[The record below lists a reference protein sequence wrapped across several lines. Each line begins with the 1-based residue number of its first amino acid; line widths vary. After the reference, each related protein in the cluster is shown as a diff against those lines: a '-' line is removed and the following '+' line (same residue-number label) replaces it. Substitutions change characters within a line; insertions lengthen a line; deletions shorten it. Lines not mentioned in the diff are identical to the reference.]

1 MTIPKFVRPSAVGAG
16 AALMVVFLTAV
27 ACDDQP
33 KPAASQQ
40 TQQKITEQYARNL
53 TSAVPYPLAQ
63 MKDSIERRNLRE
75 RLLRYN
81 DPDKISY
88 IYLLSQTGQVIT
100 YYTIKGKVSNNSS
113 QMTNSQN
120 VNDCT
125 AWRNPCRTVTDSMG
139 DDGSYG
145 PNEAGVFFFTT
156 EDVMV
161 TWNGSYLLSDAPQE
175 IKTPP
180 VIIYDKS
187 SRPTSTGGHR

>member
-1 MTIPKFVRPSAVGAG
+1 MSTSRSVRLGTASGGAV
-16 AALMVVFLTAV
+16 LLTVLLTAGS
-27 ACDDQP
+27 CGEQS
-33 KPAASQQ
+33 KPPSSQQ
-40 TQQKITEQYARNL
+40 SQQQITERYASNL
-53 TSAVPYPLAQ
+53 TNAVPYPVAQ

-81 DPDKISY
+81 NPDKISY

-120 VNDCT
+120 VNDCSG
-125 AWRNPCRTVTDSMG
+125 WQNPCRTVTDSMG

-145 PNEAGVFFFTT
+145 PNEEGIFFFTT

-161 TWNGSYLLSDAPQE
+161 TWNGPYLLSDAPQE

-180 VIIYDKS
+180 IIVYDKTS
-187 SRPTSTGGHR
+187 KPSSTGGHR